1 MYGRGEELQA
11 ASVAALINDLGV
23 TRALN
28 LAKQNFRGLPL
39 AVLSEDDLRSS
50 ADTGLFEKSAHAAL
64 GELDAFVSHAWRD
77 PAPPKF
83 AALVAWGRSFEEAN
97 GRAPIVWLDKACVN
111 QSRIQEALA
120 CLPVWLAGCESL
132 LVLASSSYASR
143 LWCVIE
149 LHTWCVMGGDL
160 ARVSVLPVAPAA
172 ELHAS
177 FARFRVENADCFV
190 ADDKARLL
198 AVIES
203 GFGTHDAFSAL
214 IRDLMRSRLPGKGS
228 EAKV

>member
-1 MYGRGEELQA
+1 M
-11 ASVAALINDLGV
+11 
-23 TRALN
+23 
-28 LAKQNFRGLPL
+28 
-39 AVLSEDDLRSS
+39 
-50 ADTGLFEKSAHAAL
+50 
-64 GELDAFVSHAWRD
+64 
-77 PAPPKF
+77 
-83 AALVAWGRSFEEAN
+83 
-97 GRAPIVWLDKACVN
+97 
-111 QSRIQEALA
+111 
-120 CLPVWLAGCESL
+120 
-132 LVLASSSYASR
+132 
-143 LWCVIE
+143 IE